1 MERKLAHIEL
11 IESLKPI
18 IGADK
23 IEVAKVLGW
32 ECVVKKGEFKVGNM
46 VVYVEVDSIMPE
58 KPEYE
63 FLRDRK
69 FRVKTIKLKGQ
80 VSQGLVLPM
89 SVLPDKSIKYID
101 GFNNIGKDVT
111 ELIGVTKYLS
121 PSERE
126 EISQQERKIAN
137 EKNKLK
143 KFMMRYSW
151 FRKLFLSKKGK
162 SGFPYWVSKTDEPR
176 CISGNSILNT
186 DKGNLTIK
194 EICESADSFKVKS
207 YNINTN
213 TIEYKEIVDKSIK
226 SNNNDWY
233 EIELED
239 FTKVI
244 LTSEHPVYLP
254 ELNCYRQV
262 KDLKSN
268 DLVLLDK

>member
-1 MERKLAHIEL
+1 MNERKLAHIEI
-11 IESLKPI
+11 IESLSPI
-18 IGADK
+18 EGADK

-32 ECVVKKGEFKVGNM
+32 QCVVKKGEFNVGDKII
-46 VVYVEVDSIMPE
+46 YIEVDSVMPE
-58 KPEYE
+58 KPEFE

-69 FRVKTIKLKGQ
+69 FRVRTIKLRGQ
-80 VSQGLVLPM
+80 VSQGLVIPI
-89 SVLPDKSIKYID
+89 PDKLFTHTYPEI
-101 GFNNIGKDVT
+101 GFDCT
-111 ELIGVTKYLS
+111 ELLGITKYLS

-126 EISQQERKIAN
+126 ESEQQERKLAS

-151 FRKLFLSKKGK
+151 FRKLFLSRNQKK
-162 SGFPYWVSKTDEPR
+162 SWPYWVSKTDEPR
-176 CISGNSILNT
+176 CISGSSVLNT
-186 DKGNLTIK
+186 DKGDFTIK
-194 EICESADSFKVKS
+194 EICESKEAFKVKS
-207 YNINTN
+207 YNIDTD
-213 TIEYKEIVDKSIK
+213 TIEYKEIIDKSIK

-233 EIELED
+233 EVELED
-239 FTKVI
+239 STKVI